1 MADRSMIE
9 DKSPILLTFERVS
22 SLLQSYSFEPEVL
35 DNIQEELENA
45 RDTFQRVENIL
56 HEGLGIYSSDV
67 DSATDGPLTHC
78 QTPLACHLAPS
89 IVVAF

>member
-1 MADRSMIE
+1 MIE

-45 RDTFQRVENIL
+45 RDTF
-56 HEGLGIYSSDV
+56 
-67 DSATDGPLTHC
+67 
-78 QTPLACHLAPS
+78 
-89 IVVAF
+89 